1 MQRHLPLQ
9 AMSLLATLGMAAAL
23 GCSDGGAGP
32 GTNVTP
38 PPAPTVAQVIVDVD
52 STLLTVGSSA
62 RATVVATLDARGV
75 PVTGGPPAWSS
86 DNPAILSVNAQ
97 GGVTAVSPGVTKV
110 VATVN
115 GVRGDR
121 EVVVKPLPAVALLEV
136 SSRGQTFIVGDTAT
150 MRALA
155 FDSTGSP
162 LSGRPIAWSVSGDV
176 AVATI
181 SASGLLTAL
190 APGEVTVVAQS
201 GDARGELDITVAAPT
216 PTNAIVAS
224 VAVTLPSLRLVV
236 GDTVR
241 AQATPL
247 DSLGR
252 VIPPRPV
259 TWSIVG
265 PSTVATISSAG
276 LVTAVSAGAV
286 QVAAMV
292 DGVQGTAALTVA
304 DSASGGGG
312 LPIPAPALPETLSF
326 AYPTVTGRQWI
337 VRSGGNLQGALN
349 SAQRGDEIVL
359 EAGAR
364 FSGNFTLPA
373 KAGTAANGWILIRSD
388 RSAQLPG
395 QGTRVTPANAP
406 LMALIETPNS
416 NPAIATAAGAN
427 GWWLSGLEI
436 AAAQQT
442 TTNYGIVTFGQGT
455 GQNSLAQVPANL
467 VLDRTYVHGA
477 PATQIQRCIALNSA
491 RTAVQDSYVF
501 DCHAKGFDSQ
511 AILGWNGPGPFKIV
525 NNTLAGAGENIM
537 FGGADPAIP
546 DLTPG
551 DIEIRRNYVYT
562 PATWKGTWTKK
573 NLLEL
578 KNAQRVL
585 IEGNVF
591 EGSWRDG
598 QTGDAIV
605 LKVTNQGGR
614 CTWCATRDVIVRHNR
629 IRNVGTLFSIQG
641 LEGGRPYPVGERLN
655 RVHLENNIADNVNVG
670 AYNGAAIM
678 LNVMQNV
685 QNLVIVNNT
694 FTTTGQLG
702 HFLNLANE
710 PAATNVVFER
720 NVVSHG
726 NYGLF
731 NSKYGVGEKSL
742 AAFRGSVTF
751 RDVVIVGTQRAG
763 YPNARFVGT
772 PQAAGGG
779 VGADAARVQSWTGDI
794 VIP

>member
-1 MQRHLPLQ
+1 MQRLLSLQ
-9 AMSLLATLGMAAAL
+9 PMLLLATLCAAAAL

-32 GTNVTP
+32 SGNVTP
-38 PPAPTVAQVIVDVD
+38 PPPATVAQVIVDVD
-52 STLLTVGSSA
+52 STLLTVGSTA

-75 PVTGGPPAWSS
+75 PVTGTSPTWSS
-86 DNPAILSVNAQ
+86 DNPAILTVSPQ
-97 GGVTAVSPGVTKV
+97 GSVTAVSPGVTKV
-110 VATVN
+110 VATVS
-115 GVRGDR
+115 GVRGER
-121 EVVVKPLPAVALLEV
+121 EVVVKALPAVALLEV
-136 SSRGQTFIVGDTAT
+136 VARAQAFVVGDTAT
-150 MRALA
+150 LTALA
-155 FDSTGSP
+155 FDSLGAP
-162 LSGRPIAWSVSGDV
+162 LTGRPIAWSIEGDPT
-176 AVATI
+176 VATVSAAGRLTAI
-181 SASGLLTAL
+181 SA
-190 APGEVTVVAQS
+190 GEATVVAQS
-201 GDARGELDITVAAPT
+201 GAARGELDISVTAPT
-216 PTNAIVAS
+216 PGDAVVATVAI
-224 VAVTLPSLRLVV
+224 TLPSLRMIV
-236 GDTVR
+236 GDTAR

-247 DSLGR
+247 DSAGR
-252 VIPPRPV
+252 VIAPRPV

-265 PSTVATISSAG
+265 PASVATISASG
-276 LVTAVSAGAV
+276 LVTAVSAGTV
-286 QVAAMV
+286 QVV
-292 DGVQGTAALTVA
+292 GRIDGVAGSAALTVA
-304 DSASGGGG
+304 DSAGGGG
-312 LPIPAPALPETLSF
+312 SLPIAAPALPETLSF
-326 AYPTVTGRQWI
+326 AYPRVTGRQWT
-337 VRSGGNLQGALN
+337 VRAGGNLQGALN

-373 KAGTAANGWILIRSD
+373 KPGTAADGWILIRSD
-388 RSAQLPG
+388 KSALLPP

-416 NPAIATAAGAN
+416 NPAITTAAGAN

-442 TTNYGIVTFGQGT
+442 TTNYGIVTLGQGT
-455 GQNSLAQVPANL
+455 GQNSLAQVPGNL

-546 DLTPG
+546 NLTPG
-551 DIEIRRNYVYT
+551 DIEIRRNYIYT
-562 PATWKGTWTKK
+562 PVTWKGTWTKK

-614 CTWCATRDVIVRHNR
+614 CTWCATRDVMVRNNR

-655 RVHLENNIADNVNVG
+655 RVHLEHNIADNVNVG
-670 AYNGAAIM
+670 AYTGAAIM

-710 PAATNVVFER
+710 PAATNVQFER
-720 NVVSHG
+720 NVVTHG

-751 RDVVIVGTQRAG
+751 RNVVIVGTQRAG
-763 YPNARFVGT
+763 YPNATFVAS

-779 VGADAARVQSWTGDI
+779 MGADAARVQSWTADI